1 MPELRRTVAQPKGR
15 PVKAALLVAYGDTS
29 KLTYT
34 EIETPVPGP
43 AEVLVRI
50 HASSLNNVETFLRQG
65 YLAQMMPIPLP
76 AVLGIDLAGVV
87 EAVGDGVSGFKPG
100 DRVVGR
106 LPVNGRGSHAE
117 YAVVAPAGLVALPAG
132 ISFET
137 GASLPL
143 VALTGRQA
151 VEGAGVKAG
160 DRVLVTGGVGGVGRS
175 AVQYVRELGGTA
187 VAAVLPQHLDAA
199 KALADEAIVL
209 DQADGVAPFDAVV
222 DTVGGAVAE
231 KAIGLAKDGAVV
243 AGTAGFPEGVNA
255 DGRVQLVNVMSGD
268 NATQLG
274 QIVAAIERGDLTMPI
289 ARSFPLSE
297 LPAAYDLL
305 ATRPDGKIVITR

>member
-1 MPELRRTVAQPKGR
+1 M
-15 PVKAALLVAYGDTS
+15 KAALLLAYGDTT

-34 EIETPVPGP
+34 DIETPVPGP
-43 AEVLVRI
+43 SEVLVRI
-50 HASSLNNVETFLRQG
+50 HASSLNNVETFIRQG

-87 EAVGDGVSGFKPG
+87 EAVGSGVSGFKPG

-106 LPVNGRGSHAE
+106 LPINGRGSHAE
-117 YAVVAPAGLVALPAG
+117 YAVIAPEGLVALPAG

-151 VEGAGVKAG
+151 VEAARVKAG

-175 AVQYVRELGGTA
+175 AVQYVRELGATP

-199 KALADEAIVL
+199 KSLAGDAIVI
-209 DQADGVAPFDAVV
+209 DQANGIAPFDAVV
-222 DTVGGAVAE
+222 DTVGGPVAE
-231 KAIGLAKDGAVV
+231 KAIALAKDGASI
-243 AGTAGFPEGVNA
+243 AGTAGFPDGSNA
-255 DGRVQLVNVMSGD
+255 DGRVQLVSVMSGD
-268 NATQLG
+268 NATQLR
-274 QIVAAIERGDLTMPI
+274 QIVAATERGDLSIPI
-289 ARSFPLSE
+289 ARSFHLSE
-297 LPAAYDLL
+297 LPAAYELL
-305 ATRPDGKIVITR
+305 VTRPDGKIVITR